1 MLSKISSNQTSF
13 ITLNIT
19 ISLYFNFAYP
29 MTTNNIHGGM
39 RIFVTR
45 FLPHK
50 KNKEKRE
57 EKIKKIQNIRG
68 YT

>member
-1 MLSKISSNQTSF
+1 
-13 ITLNIT
+13 
-19 ISLYFNFAYP
+19 

-57 EKIKKIQNIRG
+57 EKIKKIQNIKRIHMKKAQKIV
-68 YT
+68 